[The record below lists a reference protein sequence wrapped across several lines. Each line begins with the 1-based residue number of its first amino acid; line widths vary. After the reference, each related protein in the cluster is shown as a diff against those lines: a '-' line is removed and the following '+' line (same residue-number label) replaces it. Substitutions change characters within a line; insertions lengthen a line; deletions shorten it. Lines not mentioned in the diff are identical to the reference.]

1 MFQNDGK
8 QDYLV
13 KIFDLMR
20 VKENITINDRNAKF
34 KSTEMRLL
42 SEVLLAK
49 YENKRLIS
57 AQLARL
63 LGVTRSAVS
72 QIVNNLEERGVVV
85 RVPDAIDRK
94 IAYVELADG
103 VLESYKEDL
112 ETAREFA
119 NDLVK
124 EFGEE
129 KFETMCELYMSFA
142 TLVRQKTGKKANK

>member
-1 MFQNDGK
+1 MLQNNER

-20 VKENITINDRNAKF
+20 VKESITINDRNAKF

-42 SEVLLAK
+42 TEVLLAK

-85 RVPDAIDRK
+85 RVPDGIDKK

-103 VLESYKEDL
+103 VLESYK
-112 ETAREFA
+112 
-119 NDLVK
+119 
-124 EFGEE
+124 
-129 KFETMCELYMSFA
+129 
-142 TLVRQKTGKKANK
+142 

>member
-1 MFQNDGK
+1 MLQNNER

-20 VKENITINDRNAKF
+20 VKESITINDRNAKF

-42 SEVLLAK
+42 TEVLLAK

-85 RVPDAIDRK
+85 RVPDGIDKK

-112 ETAREFA
+112 EVAREFA
-119 NDLVK
+119 NGLVK

-129 KFETMCELYMSFA
+129 KFETMYELYTSFA
-142 TLVRQKTGKKANK
+142 KLARKKTGKKSNK

>member
-1 MFQNDGK
+1 
-8 QDYLV
+8 
-13 KIFDLMR
+13 MR

>member
-72 QIVNNLEERGVVV
+72 QIVNNLEERGVIV

>member
-112 ETAREFA
+112 EIAREFA

-129 KFETMCELYMSFA
+129 KFETMCELYMNFA